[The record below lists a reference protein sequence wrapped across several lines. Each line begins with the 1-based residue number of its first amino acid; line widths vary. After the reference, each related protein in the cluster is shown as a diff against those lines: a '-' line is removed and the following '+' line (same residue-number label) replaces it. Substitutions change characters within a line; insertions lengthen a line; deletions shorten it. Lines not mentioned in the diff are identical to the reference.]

1 MATSNPTTT
10 TETAVPQAEPTTTT
24 AAKQGIS
31 KATLWIVF
39 AAAVFP
45 THLWALVD
53 FLREYPAWIKR
64 MSTAELLGSL
74 SYMLGVFALPDAV
87 LLFLGVLVLA
97 LILPYR
103 FFREKFAAMGSA
115 LALITAVWF
124 IIFHSFPLWLE
135 QRQLVPLG
143 LWALSYV
150 LVLGIAY
157 FQILRNPKA
166 EALMDNFMQRAVT
179 LSALYLFIDF
189 LSLIYVLI
197 RNL

>member
-1 MATSNPTTT
+1 MATSNVT
-10 TETAVPQAEPTTTT
+10 TETAASQAEQT
-24 AAKQGIS
+24 ALPKRGINRAS
-31 KATLWIVF
+31 LWIVF

-64 MSTAELLGSL
+64 MDISELLGSF
-74 SYMLGVFALPDAV
+74 SYVMGVFALPDAI

-103 FFREKFAAMGSA
+103 FFREKFAALGSA

-124 IIFHSFPLWLE
+124 IIFHSFPKWLE
-135 QRQLVPLG
+135 MRQLLPLG
-143 LWALSYV
+143 LWAVSYM
-150 LVLGIAY
+150 LVLGVAY

-166 EALMDNFMQRAVT
+166 EALVDNFMQRAVT
-179 LSALYLFIDF
+179 LAALYLFIDF
-189 LSLIYVLI
+189 LSLINVLI
-197 RNL
+197 RNF

>member
-10 TETAVPQAEPTTTT
+10 ETAVSPAEPITTTT
-24 AAKQGIS
+24 AKQGINR
-31 KATLWIVF
+31 ATLWIVF

-64 MSTAELLGSL
+64 MNTAELLGAF
-74 SYMLGVFALPDAV
+74 SYVMGVFALPDAI

-103 FFREKFAAMGSA
+103 FFREKFAALGSA

-143 LWALSYV
+143 LWAVSYV
-150 LVLGIAY
+150 LVVGVVY
-157 FQILRNPKA
+157 VQILRSPKA
-166 EALMDNFMQRAVT
+166 EALVDNFMQRAVT

-189 LSLIYVLI
+189 LSLIYVFI
-197 RNL
+197 RNF

>member
-1 MATSNPTTT
+1 MATSNITTE
-10 TETAVPQAEPTTTT
+10 ETAVSPANKP
-24 AAKQGIS
+24 AKRGMN

-45 THLWALVD
+45 THFWSLVD

-64 MSTAELLGSL
+64 MNTSELLGAF
-74 SYMLGVFALPDAV
+74 SYVMVYALPDAI
-87 LLFLGVLVLA
+87 LLFLGIVILA

-143 LWALSYV
+143 LWAISYV
-150 LVLGIAY
+150 LVLGVAY
-157 FQILRNPKA
+157 LQILRNPKA
-166 EALMDNFMQRAVT
+166 EALVDNFMQRAVS

-189 LSLIYVLI
+189 LSLINVLI
-197 RNL
+197 RNF

>member
-1 MATSNPTTT
+1 MATSNLTTD
-10 TETAVPQAEPTTTT
+10 ETAVPQT
-24 AAKQGIS
+24 AQPPKRGMN

-45 THLWALVD
+45 THMWALID

-64 MSTAELLGSL
+64 MNTTELLGSF
-74 SYMLGVFALPDAV
+74 SYVMGVFSLPDAIV
-87 LLFLGVLVLA
+87 LFLGVVLLA

-124 IIFHSFPLWLE
+124 IIFHSFPKWLE
-135 QRQLVPLG
+135 MRQMVPLG
-143 LWALSYV
+143 LWAVSYL
-150 LVLGIAY
+150 LVLGVAY

-166 EALMDNFMQRAVT
+166 EALVDGFMQRAVP
-179 LSALYLFIDF
+179 LAGLYLFIDF
-189 LSLIYVLI
+189 LSLLNVLI
-197 RNL
+197 RNF

>member
-1 MATSNPTTT
+1 MN
-10 TETAVPQAEPTTTT
+10 
-24 AAKQGIS
+24 

-45 THLWALVD
+45 THLWSLVD

-64 MSTAELLGSL
+64 MSTAELLGAF
-74 SYMLGVFALPDAV
+74 SYVMGVFALPDAI
-87 LLFLGVLVLA
+87 LLFLGVLILA

-103 FFREKFAAMGSA
+103 FFREKFAALGSG
-115 LALITAVWF
+115 LALITAVWL

-135 QRQLVPLG
+135 QRQLVPLA
-143 LWALSYV
+143 LWAVSYV
-150 LVLGIAY
+150 LVLGVAY

-166 EALMDNFMQRAVT
+166 EALVDNFMQRAVS

-189 LSLIYVLI
+189 LSLINVLI
-197 RNL
+197 RNF

>member
-10 TETAVPQAEPTTTT
+10 ETAGQVTT
-24 AAKQGIS
+24 AAKRGLNR
-31 KATLWIVF
+31 ATLWIVF

-45 THLWALVD
+45 THFWALID

-64 MSTAELLGSL
+64 MNTSELLGSL
-74 SYMLGVFALPDAV
+74 SYMMGVFALPDAM

-115 LALITAVWF
+115 LALITAVWL

-143 LWALSYV
+143 LWAVSYV
-150 LVLGIAY
+150 VVLGVVY

-166 EALMDNFMQRAVT
+166 EALVDSFMQRAVT

-189 LSLIYVLI
+189 LSLINVLI
-197 RNL
+197 RNF